1 VVTGRGRR
9 SVAYAFRVQ
18 DLGLG
23 NERTVR
29 MISGRVW
36 DEITGLLAGARRVT
50 AAVAYVGEDAAE
62 LLPLRSGS
70 SIIVDA
76 SEKAVAQ
83 GSTAPIALLAWKDA
97 GAVIYSLP
105 GLHAKTIVCER
116 KPTHGNPDPDPFL
129 IVGSANVS
137 ANSARRLDECALLT
151 DDLTTLREAFEAL
164 TAWKLRAGE
173 PLSREDLVALAA
185 LYRTVAGDDPADD
198 RAADDPDRDIPN
210 SDIPDSDA
218 HGVPDDDDPDDH
230 VAATDD
236 AVETDDTAADVPP
249 ADTTPAPRPRNLI
262 LTSVREDTPSEE
274 AKYEAEVLARDNDLA
289 IADTATVLTP
299 GREYLDYFWLDFD
312 RDYYGDPFPEGATV
326 VATFRNERG
335 QLTKTCSVSPPMR
348 IMSTFRDH
356 QAERTYYYGVVRH
369 SGTDVT
375 YTDLQAA
382 AGGAGRTVN
391 LASEDPAKVFRPG
404 AITAII
410 GLWGDLVFE

>member
-1 VVTGRGRR
+1 
-9 SVAYAFRVQ
+9 
-18 DLGLG
+18 
-23 NERTVR
+23 

-137 ANSARRLDECALLT
+137 ADSARRLDECALLT

-164 TAWKLRAGE
+164 TAWKLRAGD
-173 PLSREDLVALAA
+173 PLSREDLVALAE
-185 LYRTVAGDDPADD
+185 LYRTE
-198 RAADDPDRDIPN
+198 AADHPDTDGPN
-210 SDIPDSDA
+210 AGPN
-218 HGVPDDDDPDDH
+218 DDDTNDDH
-230 VAATDD
+230 VKYDGPDD
-236 AVETDDTAADVPP
+236 QAEASGAAVEADDTVVEADDTAEDVPP
-249 ADTTPAPRPRNLI
+249 ADTTPAPRPKNLI

-274 AKYEAEVLARDNDLA
+274 AKYEAEVLARDNDLTV
-289 IADTATVLTP
+289 ADTAAVLAP

-312 RDYYGDPFPEGATV
+312 RDYYGDPFPEGATI

-348 IMSTFRDH
+348 ILSKFRDH

-369 SGTDVT
+369 SGADVT
-375 YTDLQAA
+375 YADLQAA

-404 AITAII
+404 AITAIT

>member
-1 VVTGRGRR
+1 M
-9 SVAYAFRVQ
+9 Q

-36 DEITGLLAGARRVT
+36 DEITELLGGARQIT
-50 AAVAYVGEDAAE
+50 AAVAYVGENAADQ
-62 LLPLRSGS
+62 LPLRSGS

-76 SEKAVAQ
+76 SAKAVAQ
-83 GSTAPIALLAWKDA
+83 GSTAPKTLLTWKDA

-105 GLHAKTIVCER
+105 GLHAKMIVCER
-116 KPTHGNPDPDPFL
+116 KPTREHPEGETFL

-151 DDLTTLREAFEAL
+151 DDLTTLRETYETM

-173 PLSREDLVALAA
+173 PLSREDLVALAD
-185 LYRTVAGDDPADD
+185 LYRTQAAEIPPGENSPEENSPEEKSTGEDPAGENPTAED
-198 RAADDPDRDIPN
+198 RADDTNGTADDSAGP
-210 SDIPDSDA
+210 
-218 HGVPDDDDPDDH
+218 
-230 VAATDD
+230 
-236 AVETDDTAADVPP
+236 VETADVEEVPVP
-249 ADTTPAPRPRNLI
+249 DTTPAPRPRNLI

-274 AKYEAEVLARDNDLA
+274 AKYEAEVLARDNDLTV
-289 IADTATVLTP
+289 ADTAAVLTP

-312 RDYYGDPFPEGATV
+312 RVYYGDPFPEGATV

-335 QLTKTCSVSPPMR
+335 QLTKTCSVAPPMR
-348 IMSTFRDH
+348 ILSTFRDH

-375 YTDLQAA
+375 YTDLQEAS
-382 AGGAGRTVN
+382 GGAGRTVN